1 MELLKRMRI
10 QNILVNFMID
20 SLIIKELQ
28 DLSKDIEEDVKG
40 TDQYIRLGV
49 GNFNRFLSERQLEKL
64 DNFLKEAV
72 DSNIKIDS
80 NTWESEIT
88 IIYDALCN
96 TPFMD
101 DSLDKLVP
109 IRYVDSRYLQLWD
122 GRYWTGLGEGES
134 INPLF
139 DQEKLIYL
147 DNDRILNACT
157 YWGTFYTRLNQL
169 ESIIDVSR
177 ETVKDF
183 FYVDQF
189 TTKTL
194 LFTYFVGVQV
204 WLSIQNFENSGNI
217 SSRESYKRLVVKF
230 PWFNES
236 RNDLSTLAGL
246 TKSIMPWGD
255 PYLKSY

>member
-28 DLSKDIEEDVKG
+28 DLSKDIEEDVEC
-40 TDQYIRLGV
+40 TNQYIRLGV

-72 DSNIKIDS
+72 ENNIKIDS

-122 GRYWTGLGEGES
+122 GRYWAGLKEEAG
-134 INPLF
+134 INPLS

-157 YWGTFYTRLNQL
+157 YWSTFYTRLNQL
-169 ESIIDVSR
+169 KSIIDIDR
-177 ETVKDF
+177 MKKKDF
-183 FYVDQF
+183 FYIDQF
-189 TTKTL
+189 VVKTM
-194 LFTYFVGVQV
+194 LFTYFVDVQN
-204 WLSIQNFENSGNI
+204 WLSIQNFENPKNI

-230 PWFNES
+230 PWFNTS
-236 RNDLSTLAGL
+236 RNVL
-246 TKSIMPWGD
+246 TTFTSLTECTMPWGD
-255 PYLKSY
+255 LYLKSY